1 MLEIFLRTFGCQN
14 TEIRCSRSLGIRD
27 FRSRAHSAISND
39 VPGLGRGSP
48 GFKGKY
54 GEASTLEG
62 LPLVI
67 IFFTTLVKGLSGTF
81 SGVRRCWV
89 SSSSMINLL

>member
-1 MLEIFLRTFGCQN
+1 MGVKTLKLGVPGAWESKPLEVGPTQ
-14 TEIRCSRSLGIRD
+14 
-27 FRSRAHSAISND
+27 HISND
-39 VPGLGRGSP
+39 VPALGRGSP

-67 IFFTTLVKGLSGTF
+67 IFFTTLVKVLSGTF
-81 SGVRRCWV
+81 LGIRKCWM
-89 SSSSMINLL
+89 SSS